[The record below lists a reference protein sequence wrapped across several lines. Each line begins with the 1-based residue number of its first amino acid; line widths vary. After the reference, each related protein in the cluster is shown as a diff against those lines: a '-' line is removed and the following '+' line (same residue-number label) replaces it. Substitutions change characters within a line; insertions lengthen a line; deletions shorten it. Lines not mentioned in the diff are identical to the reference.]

1 MAVLQGGIGRSP
13 DINVRATLRRSRM
26 NPAPWSLLQEAF
38 CFLGS
43 PGISR
48 PGEEAPLFPWGFAA
62 WNYLT

>member
-1 MAVLQGGIGRSP
+1 
-13 DINVRATLRRSRM
+13 M